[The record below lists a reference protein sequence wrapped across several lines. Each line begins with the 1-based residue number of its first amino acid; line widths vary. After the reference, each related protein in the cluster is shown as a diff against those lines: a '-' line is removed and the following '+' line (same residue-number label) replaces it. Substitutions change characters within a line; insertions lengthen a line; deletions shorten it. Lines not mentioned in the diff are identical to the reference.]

1 MNKLELS
8 EYQKL
13 ALITK
18 ANAADTYEDC
28 RHSGCGLF
36 TEVGEIIDTYKRHWF
51 YKKDLDVK
59 NLREE
64 VGDVLWY
71 VAIGLFSLGLTM
83 QDYLPSVIEEEFGKP
98 EISLE
103 TVLAKLGRYSS
114 NVFVCSYAYPNE
126 WEEVGLSHDFYQVLV
141 FLRFLAEGLGFSLEE
156 AAWDNIQKL
165 AKRYPDGFTEF
176 HALNRDKENE
186 LSHIK
191 EKEKNEL

>member
-18 ANAADTYEDC
+18 AEAKDVYEDC

-51 YKKDLDVK
+51 YKKDLDIK

-64 VGDVLWY
+64 IGDVLWY
-71 VAIGLFSLGLTM
+71 VAIGYFSLGLTM
-83 QDYLPSVIEEEFGKP
+83 TDYKPSEIDEEFGRVSV
-98 EISLE
+98 ELNWA
-103 TVLAKLGRYSS
+103 LAKIGRYAS
-114 NVFVCSYAYPNE
+114 NVFVCSHAYPDE
-126 WEEVGLSHDFYQVLV
+126 WEEVGLSHDLNQILI
-141 FLRFLAEGLGFSLEE
+141 FLRLLAESLGFSLEE
-156 AAWDNIQKL
+156 AAYDNIQKL
-165 AKRYPDGFTEF
+165 AKRYPEGFTEF

-191 EKEKNEL
+191 EESNV